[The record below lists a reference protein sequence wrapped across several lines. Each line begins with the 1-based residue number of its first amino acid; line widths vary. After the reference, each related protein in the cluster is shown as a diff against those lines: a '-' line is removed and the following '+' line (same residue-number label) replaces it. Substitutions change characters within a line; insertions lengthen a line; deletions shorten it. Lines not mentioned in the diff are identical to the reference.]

1 MAPGFTS
8 AGHDFTRATHEACY
22 VPVFRTL
29 RTGAW
34 RAVELLTTPVVPA
47 DYLDVIAPLRN
58 AGTLRARVEAVR
70 PETATSVTLV
80 LRPGRGWMP
89 HEPGQYL
96 RLGVDVDG
104 VRLWRSYS
112 VTSRP
117 ADGRLTVTV
126 NAVPGGAVSTHLVRH
141 AKPGM
146 LLHLDRPAGEFV
158 LPRTRPSKVLFVT
171 AGSGITPVMG
181 MLRSVGHELADVVV
195 VHSAPTGDAVVF
207 GAELR
212 ALAARGRIRLIERHT
227 HADGRLKPADLADL
241 VPDLFER
248 HTWACGPNEMLD
260 DLETHWRTAE
270 AGDRLHLERF
280 RPTVLVAGDGGE
292 VTFGASGTVVEAAGD
307 VPLLDAGEAAG
318 VLMPSGCRMGI
329 CFSCVLPLRSGAVRD
344 LRDGRLTTAEPGD
357 DVLVQTCVSAAA
369 GPCHLDA

>member
-1 MAPGFTS
+1 MTPRFTS
-8 AGHDFTRATHEACY
+8 TGHDFTRKTHQACC
-22 VPVFRTL
+22 VPVIRTL

-80 LRPGRGWMP
+80 LRPGRGWTP

-104 VRLWRSYS
+104 VRLWRSSS

-126 NAVPGGAVSTHLVRH
+126 SAVPGGAVSTQLVRR
-141 AKPGM
+141 AKRGM

-181 MLRSVGHELADVVV
+181 MLRSVGQELADVVV

-207 GAELR
+207 GTELR

-227 HADGRLKPADLADL
+227 RADGRVKPADLTDL

-260 DLETHWRTAE
+260 DLESHWDTAQ
-270 AGDRLHLERF
+270 AGNRLHVERF
-280 RPTVLVAGDGGE
+280 HPSVLVTGDGGE
-292 VTFGASGTVVEAAGD
+292 VTFDASGTVVQAA
-307 VPLLDAGEAAG
+307 
-318 VLMPSGCRMGI
+318 
-329 CFSCVLPLRSGAVRD
+329 
-344 LRDGRLTTAEPGD
+344 
-357 DVLVQTCVSAAA
+357 
-369 GPCHLDA
+369 